1 MPHRKLHVGD
11 TDDLIFAQSTPMHR
25 IQFDQPEHWPD
36 SLHTALGHARS
47 WSLDW
52 CEDDSPWSS
61 RYESEIQALLR
72 SVHDCALKGW
82 HCTRLREAEAQ
93 SIRDSGMAVLSES
106 LVNRR
111 IAAARAAGELSQDVA
126 DRLSTTHRA
135 SDPRRQGQ
143 IWFGFSPALPDEH
156 ATERL
161 FRYWGGEAVYWAHER
176 GTEISAVLR
185 RIGHPSI
192 IDAWVPISDL
202 QPLAQE
208 AILKCLCLVDL
219 HAAGA
224 DVARPFADVEGNVQ
238 KAIPAT
244 AILAIDQHPSAS
256 FVARTR
262 CDTWHE
268 PL

>member
-1 MPHRKLHVGD
+1 MPNRKLHVGD

-36 SLHTALGHARS
+36 SLHAALGIARS

-52 CEDDSPWSS
+52 CAENSPWSS
-61 RYESEIQALLR
+61 CYESEIQALLR
-72 SVHDCALKGW
+72 SVRACALKGW

-93 SIRDSGMAVLSES
+93 SIRDTGMAVLSES

-111 IAAARAAGELSQDVA
+111 IAAALAAGELSQDVA
-126 DRLSTTHRA
+126 DRLSATHRA

-156 ATERL
+156 ATVRL
-161 FRYWGGEAVYWAHER
+161 FRHWGGEAVYWAHE
-176 GTEISAVLR
+176 GDPEIAAVLR

-192 IDAWVPISDL
+192 IDAWVPISGL

-219 HAAGA
+219 HGAGA
-224 DVARPFADVEGNVQ
+224 LATRPFADVEGYVQ
-238 KAIPAT
+238 EAIPAA

-262 CDTWHE
+262 CDTWDD